1 VLAVGLTNRDILVE
15 EYPELVEDV
24 SLRAIFDAWS
34 EFLQLDKHVP
44 HLRHY
49 PHVKPAVFHPKAR
62 DAIREFPE
70 DVRREFGKVIFDLQK
85 GEKLSMPL
93 SRPMASIASG
103 VEELRVRDRSGA
115 YRVFYYTKLADSVL
129 IFHAFAK
136 KTQKTP
142 PHEMALAQKR
152 LKEMLDEES

>member
-1 VLAVGLTNRDILVE
+1 M
-15 EYPELVEDV
+15 
-24 SLRAIFDAWS
+24 
-34 EFLQLDKHVP
+34 
-44 HLRHY
+44 
-49 PHVKPAVFHPKAR
+49 
-62 DAIREFPE
+62 
-70 DVRREFGKVIFDLQK
+70 RREFGKVILDLQK
-85 GEKLSMPL
+85 GEKFSLPL
-93 SRPMASIASG
+93 SRPMTPVASG
-103 VEELRVRDRSGA
+103 VEELRVRDRTRA